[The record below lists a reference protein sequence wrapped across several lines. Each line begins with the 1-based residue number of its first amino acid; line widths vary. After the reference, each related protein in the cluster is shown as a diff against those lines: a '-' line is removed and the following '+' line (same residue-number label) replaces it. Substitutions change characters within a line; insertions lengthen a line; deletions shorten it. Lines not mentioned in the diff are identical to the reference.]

1 MGARVE
7 SVTLARLVVKVA
19 WTSTF
24 LDSTYVDQL
33 IPAARL
39 FSRKLQVERG
49 EDGGNVNE

>member
-33 IPAARL
+33 IHCCETLFQKAAGG
-39 FSRKLQVERG
+39 ERRRRR
-49 EDGGNVNE
+49 ERE